1 MKILVMSH
9 LPDPI
14 LTEIFIT
21 YQNLCAFLHFQTP
34 LQLEKAMQLVLAKKH
49 WAEVMCVISKQK
61 HLRDKC
67 TTFQLSLLLPA
78 DLEAMF
84 STWCSCKMQETELF
98 NSLLERELS

>member
-49 WAEVMCVISKQK
+49 
-61 HLRDKC
+61 
-67 TTFQLSLLLPA
+67 
-78 DLEAMF
+78 
-84 STWCSCKMQETELF
+84 
-98 NSLLERELS
+98 